1 MLVIKQASKKWE
13 VREDRLRLYVNYL
26 MTISLPFIH
35 CEFVHLPRE
44 ENQMAD
50 ALATLAS
57 VWECKESTMVKP
69 LILVKS
75 RTPCYEEVRVMSV
88 QAVEK
93 PWFHD
98 LQQYLEM
105 GQFPEDT
112 EKNERILLRMLS

>member
-1 MLVIKQASKKWE
+1 
-13 VREDRLRLYVNYL
+13 
-26 MTISLPFIH
+26 MTISLPFVH

-57 VWECKESTMVKP
+57 VWENGEPTIVKL

-75 RTPCYEEVRVMSV
+75 QTSCYEKVRVMSV

-93 PWFHD
+93 P
-98 LQQYLEM
+98 
-105 GQFPEDT
+105 
-112 EKNERILLRMLS
+112 